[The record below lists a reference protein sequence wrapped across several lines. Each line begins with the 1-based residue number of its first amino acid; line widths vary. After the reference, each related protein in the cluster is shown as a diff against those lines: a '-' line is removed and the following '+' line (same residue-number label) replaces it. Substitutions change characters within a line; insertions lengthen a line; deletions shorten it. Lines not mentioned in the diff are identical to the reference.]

1 MGVLHS
7 PIVMTSSLAIGRA
20 YDATVR
26 WRTLRH
32 DTTTHEGGDM
42 PFVCECDDSYLSD
55 VTSFPLEE
63 DVFAA
68 LDAAAPGDVA
78 EGCVGAGTGTQC
90 MDFKGGVG
98 TSSRTIPGG
107 WTVGALV
114 LTNFGEREL
123 LRIDGVPVGREI
135 TDLMPAALGGFGDR
149 GRHRRADGPHQVRR
163 LAVRGGLGLARC
175 GSTGHNGSGE
185 LMIAF
190 STANRIP
197 LRSPDGTIPVRAV
210 LDGPG
215 QASPDVFNEAFAATV
230 EAVEEAV
237 VNALFTAETTIGRDG
252 NVLHALPLDRTLEI
266 LARHGRG
273 PRSRSDQSKRLGPDE
288 CLPRLRRLDLV
299 LAPARDDPVPQLH
312 DDETVVLAVA
322 SVGVLA
328 DPDVTVDDEVV
339 PLHPHR
345 GRVLPSE
352 EVVELRATLVPLLV
366 RRLHVHG
373 VVGEAGEGSLGVSR
387 IPAVGDGLHQ
397 PDEGVVVHAHP
408 VPDRSGSNGAGS
420 NGGSAPR
427 TSAATCSALPAPR
440 ITPSEP

>member
-1 MGVLHS
+1 
-7 PIVMTSSLAIGRA
+7 
-20 YDATVR
+20 
-26 WRTLRH
+26 
-32 DTTTHEGGDM
+32 M
-42 PFVCECDDSYLSD
+42 PFVCECDDSFLSD
-55 VTSFPLEE
+55 VTSFPLSEE

-135 TDLMPAALGGFGDR
+135 TDLMPGE
-149 GRHRRADGPHQVRR
+149 HREGSAIVVVATDVPMVPHQVRR

-197 LRSPDGTIPVRAV
+197 LRSPDGTVPVRAV

-215 QASPDVFNEAFAATV
+215 QDSPDVFNEAFAASV

-266 LARHGRG
+266 LERHGRG
-273 PRSRSDQSKRLGPDE
+273 PR
-288 CLPRLRRLDLV
+288 
-299 LAPARDDPVPQLH
+299 
-312 DDETVVLAVA
+312 
-322 SVGVLA
+322 
-328 DPDVTVDDEVV
+328 
-339 PLHPHR
+339 
-345 GRVLPSE
+345 
-352 EVVELRATLVPLLV
+352 
-366 RRLHVHG
+366 
-373 VVGEAGEGSLGVSR
+373 
-387 IPAVGDGLHQ
+387 
-397 PDEGVVVHAHP
+397 
-408 VPDRSGSNGAGS
+408 
-420 NGGSAPR
+420 
-427 TSAATCSALPAPR
+427 
-440 ITPSEP
+440 

>member
-1 MGVLHS
+1 MTTVFPHEGLPWIERVYAGTHVLNGFGELIGTNQIAEWGLLHS

-32 DTTTHEGGDM
+32 ATTTHEGGDM

-55 VTSFPLEE
+55 VTSFPLSEE

-135 TDLMPAALGGFGDR
+135 TDLMPGEHTEGSAIVVVATDVPMV
-149 GRHRRADGPHQVRR
+149 PHQVRR

-197 LRSPDGTIPVRAV
+197 LRSPDGTVPVRAV
-210 LDGPG
+210 LDGPAE
-215 QASPDVFNEAFAATV
+215 ASPDVFNEAFAATV

-273 PRSRSDQSKRLGPDE
+273 
-288 CLPRLRRLDLV
+288 V
-299 LAPARDDPVPQLH
+299 VAAPI
-312 DDETVVLAVA
+312 
-322 SVGVLA
+322 S
-328 DPDVTVDDEVV
+328 
-339 PLHPHR
+339 
-345 GRVLPSE
+345 
-352 EVVELRATLVPLLV
+352 
-366 RRLHVHG
+366 
-373 VVGEAGEGSLGVSR
+373 
-387 IPAVGDGLHQ
+387 
-397 PDEGVVVHAHP
+397 
-408 VPDRSGSNGAGS
+408 RSGSARRTPPTAPTTRPGTRA
-420 NGGSAPR
+420 SAR
-427 TSAATCSALPAPR
+427 
-440 ITPSEP
+440 